1 MSKPPQE
8 LPRKNSSLF
17 KTPTTQP
24 LSTSL
29 AGTQSPPPISLEG
42 SAAAPG
48 ATAFRRKQ
56 RHAKTNSTPVGVLD
70 TAALRREYLAEQQAQ
85 MLEKEGGDEAGGGG
99 HGVPPPAEEGE
110 EVRRPNIASLKNVA
124 KSFRKLRHALD
135 PSSKHHY
142 QQQQQANSAAAAA
155 ATSSSGIAMNS
166 DEEEDEAVDNGDD
179 EDDDGRAVS
188 GGDDGASSPNARAH
202 HRRGGSKDL
211 FALAAVMGGPTT
223 SSSSSSTVTTT
234 TSKRRTATNM
244 RSLMSRVGLGP
255 HHHASNS
262 LGGSNGENATK
273 LGRGGGSGGGER
285 VFFHLSL
292 PPRIDMLTRTIA
304 GEMDNEEE
312 PSSAATLPPRPNKER
327 RRLSANLV
335 NYGTG
340 K

>member
-155 ATSSSGIAMNS
+155 AATSSSGIAMNS

-223 SSSSSSTVTTT
+223 SSSSSTTVTTT

-273 LGRGGGSGGGER
+273 LGRGGG
-285 VFFHLSL
+285 
-292 PPRIDMLTRTIA
+292 
-304 GEMDNEEE
+304 
-312 PSSAATLPPRPNKER
+312 ER
-327 RRLSANLV
+327 RR
-335 NYGTG
+335 
-340 K
+340 